1 MDPRGP
7 ADTRLRAAQRADPG
21 HTAPCLADEYLNDDF
36 RDVLS
41 EFLTA
46 RVRFLVVGAHALAM
60 HGVPRATGDL
70 DLWID
75 CSEENARRVWT
86 ALARFGAPLESL
98 GVTLQELTTLGT
110 IVQIGLPP
118 RRIDVITSLTRLT
131 FDGAWATRVIHEAD
145 GLALPFLGRAALID
159 NKRAVARPKDL
170 ADVDA
175 LQRTVPNR
183 TAAPLENLP

>member
-1 MDPRGP
+1 M
-7 ADTRLRAAQRADPG
+7 
-21 HTAPCLADEYLNDDF
+21 NDDF

-60 HGVPRATGDL
+60 HGVPRASGDL

-145 GLALPFLGRAALID
+145 GLALPILGRAALID

-175 LQRTVPNR
+175 LQRAVPNGDSD
-183 TAAPLENLP
+183 

>member
-1 MDPRGP
+1 MDRLQRGKCP
-7 ADTRLRAAQRADPG
+7 SRLDGARA
-21 HTAPCLADEYLNDDF
+21 
-36 RDVLS
+36 
-41 EFLTA
+41 
-46 RVRFLVVGAHALAM
+46 VR
-60 HGVPRATGDL
+60 
-70 DLWID
+70 
-75 CSEENARRVWT
+75 CSI
-86 ALARFGAPLESL
+86 GI